1 MSENIRNA
9 WKSQAWLD
17 TQQVSKRQI
26 QLKQKRRPLNLS
38 LEVSAKRNDPT
49 SIEWW
54 NCWTSWKEKNKWH
67 GINGGD
73 LRKFNAPS
81 PDPDRS
87 QTNRNESDGYDKN
100 NNVNINSCTCVIPM
114 HLTATRTWPK
124 WWQVQ
129 FPGWTS
135 FKQLNPEAT
144 QDDNIAI
151 SVRSVH
157 NWTEDSLYICRMKLT
172 SCLISL
178 LRNCKS
184 PVHSDVP
191 NWRNDWAL

>member
-1 MSENIRNA
+1 MHNA

-67 GINGGD
+67 GINGAD

-81 PDPDRS
+81 QDPDRS
-87 QTNRNESDGYDKN
+87 PKNRNESDGYDK
-100 NNVNINSCTCVIPM
+100 I
-114 HLTATRTWPK
+114 TA
-124 WWQVQ
+124 
-129 FPGWTS
+129 WTS
-135 FKQLNPEAT
+135 THMSASNLRFEKASSGIDFKRLFERSL
-144 QDDNIAI
+144 DNEIF
-151 SVRSVH
+151 
-157 NWTEDSLYICRMKLT
+157 
-172 SCLISL
+172 
-178 LRNCKS
+178 
-184 PVHSDVP
+184 
-191 NWRNDWAL
+191 

>member
-100 NNVNINSCTCVIPM
+100 NNVNINSHVCKQFQIWEGVLRYRFQTVVWKIPRQRNI
-114 HLTATRTWPK
+114 LK
-124 WWQVQ
+124 NV
-129 FPGWTS
+129 TS
-135 FKQLNPEAT
+135 VENHEE
-144 QDDNIAI
+144 II
-151 SVRSVH
+151 I
-157 NWTEDSLYICRMKLT
+157 YT
-172 SCLISL
+172 SIWL
-178 LRNCKS
+178 
-184 PVHSDVP
+184 
-191 NWRNDWAL
+191 